1 MNHICIEP
9 DWPAPSGI
17 RAYST
22 LRVGGVSHGAYDS
35 LNLAAH
41 VGDNPGHVASNR
53 LKLRNHLQL
62 PAEPYWLNQVHGNRA
77 VKAWAKPPQ
86 SHPPEA
92 DASFSDKPG
101 VVCAVMT
108 ADCLP
113 VLFCNRKGKR
123 VAASHAGW
131 RGLVG
136 GVLESTVH
144 AIGNDGLMAWLGPA
158 IGPKA
163 FEVGKEVHHSFLDRL
178 GDCHEA
184 FLQID
189 EHHWLADL
197 YSLAR
202 MTLARVGVSEVYGG
216 NECTFSN
223 PERYFSYRR
232 DSQTG
237 RMATLIWRE

>member
-1 MNHICIEP
+1 MKNLCMEP
-9 DWPAPSGI
+9 DWPTPPGI

-22 LRVGGVSHGAYDS
+22 LRGGGVSQGAYDS

-41 VGDNPGHVASNR
+41 VGDDPSHVTANR
-53 LKLRNHLQL
+53 HQLHNSLQL
-62 PAEPYWLNQVHGNRA
+62 PAEPYWLTQVHGNKAVRA
-77 VKAWAKPPQ
+77 KAKPSQ
-86 SHPPEA
+86 PPEA
-92 DASFSDKPG
+92 DASFSDKSG

-113 VLFCNRKGKR
+113 VLFCNRKGDR

-131 RGLVG
+131 RGLAG
-136 GVLESTVH
+136 GVLESTVQSL
-144 AIGNDGLMAWLGPA
+144 GNGGLMAWLGPA

-163 FEVGKEVHHSFLDRL
+163 FEVGAAVHQTFLERL

-202 MTLARVGVSEVYGG
+202 MTLARVGVTEVYGG
-216 NECTFSN
+216 GECTFSN
-223 PERYFSYRR
+223 PERFFSYRR

>member
-1 MNHICIEP
+1 MSQWWIQP
-9 DWPAPSGI
+9 DWPAQPGI

-22 LRVGGVSHGAYDS
+22 LRAGGVSQGAYAS

-41 VGDNPGHVASNR
+41 VGDDPAHVAANR
-53 LKLRNHLQL
+53 HRLREGLQL
-62 PAEPYWLNQVHGNRA
+62 PAEPYWLTQVHGNKAVRA
-77 VKAWAKPPQ
+77 SAKPDPQ
-86 SHPPEA
+86 PEA
-92 DASFSDKPG
+92 DASFSDEPG

-113 VLFCNRKGKR
+113 VLFCDREGIR

-131 RGLVG
+131 RGLAA
-136 GVLESTVH
+136 GVLESTVQ
-144 AIGNDGLMAWLGPA
+144 ALGGSDLMAWLGPS
-158 IGPKA
+158 IGAKA
-163 FEVGKEVHHSFLDRL
+163 FEVGGEVRQSFSERL
-178 GDCHEA
+178 GDCDGA

-189 EHHWLADL
+189 ELHWLADL

-202 MTLARVGVSEVYGG
+202 MTLARVGVTEIYGG
-216 NECTFSN
+216 DECTFSN
-223 PERYFSYRR
+223 PRRFFSYRR